1 MKILFIRSN
10 PVNPDSRVEKEIA
23 TLAKAGHD
31 VMLFAWDRTSDH
43 PILHTEELFGEYKIN
58 VYRIGIESVYSAGFK
73 KNLRPLLKF
82 QVAIHNFIKKHKDNV
97 DVIHACDFDTA
108 FSSFFSKP
116 RKCQFVYDVFDYY
129 VDSFSV
135 PGSLK
140 SMVEKID
147 THIMN
152 KADAVIICTEER
164 VNQLRFSTPKKLIV
178 IHNTPMKLVSIEYES
193 NNSHEKVKI
202 AYIGILSYGR
212 NILETC
218 LFVSQN
224 VQFELHIGGFGI
236 LEPEVKKFA
245 EENEN
250 IIFYGKLSYAETL
263 SIENRCDILIAFYD
277 PSVPNHKFAAPSK
290 FYEALMLGKP
300 LIMAENTG
308 MSEVVKKN
316 DIGSVVP
323 YSSPQKGFMELLER
337 KVDWKKMGEREKKL
351 YDELYSWNTMSE
363 RLVKLYQ
370 DLEHSSSR

>member
-1 MKILFIRSN
+1 
-10 PVNPDSRVEKEIA
+10 
-23 TLAKAGHD
+23 
-31 VMLFAWDRTSDH
+31 
-43 PILHTEELFGEYKIN
+43 
-58 VYRIGIESVYSAGFK
+58 
-73 KNLRPLLKF
+73 
-82 QVAIHNFIKKHKDNV
+82 
-97 DVIHACDFDTA
+97 
-108 FSSFFSKP
+108 
-116 RKCQFVYDVFDYY
+116 
-129 VDSFSV
+129 
-135 PGSLK
+135 
-140 SMVEKID
+140 MVEKID

-277 PSVPNHKFAAPSK
+277 PSVPNHKFAAPNK

-323 YSSPQKGFMELLER
+323 YFSPQKGFMELLER
-337 KVDWKKMGEREKKL
+337 KADWKKMGEREKKL